1 MNSKNLK
8 YIYLL
13 ILLQIYLIGF
23 FFRENI
29 AGGAENDFTN
39 LTWPAILSFK
49 DNFFLTLK
57 NYAIFGEGSPP
68 IFHIL
73 NAYLNPFT
81 FSQIAFQGSITIL
94 SLLNIFIFSNII
106 EKRFK
111 INKIDSYLYGSIFLI
126 LPFFRSS
133 SYWGLTENIGWLFLL
148 ISIQLFLD
156 LKKKNSISKIFF
168 LTLFSSLALYTR
180 PYLVFFPIFLILIS
194 LINKNLDLFK
204 KLSFFY
210 ILLALPGIYLIY
222 LWGGSAFI
230 GTGEQK
236 INLFQE
242 FHNPKFIIK
251 NLVIFS
257 SIFLF
262 YLIPIEVIFFLKE
275 KKFPNLKSIIIFI
288 FFLLTLLLFNHF
300 NYFDYLKDLNLGGGV
315 ILKTIKLFFNNQII
329 IFLMISAIGLTL
341 MIKYLMI
348 SKSNNILFFSLLI
361 YCFPKF
367 IFQEYFEP
375 LMIILFF
382 SLFDFKN
389 KNLILFQNN
398 KNIIIFISYFF
409 TYFCGAFFYRY
420 FL

>member
-133 SYWGLTENIGWLFLL
+133 SYWGLTENVGWLFLL

-156 LKKKNSISKIFF
+156 LKKKI
-168 LTLFSSLALYTR
+168 
-180 PYLVFFPIFLILIS
+180 VH
-194 LINKNLDLFK
+194 
-204 KLSFFY
+204 
-210 ILLALPGIYLIY
+210 
-222 LWGGSAFI
+222 
-230 GTGEQK
+230 
-236 INLFQE
+236 QE
-242 FHNPKFIIK
+242 F
-251 NLVIFS
+251 
-257 SIFLF
+257 
-262 YLIPIEVIFFLKE
+262 FF
-275 KKFPNLKSIIIFI
+275 
-288 FFLLTLLLFNHF
+288 
-300 NYFDYLKDLNLGGGV
+300 
-315 ILKTIKLFFNNQII
+315 
-329 IFLMISAIGLTL
+329 
-341 MIKYLMI
+341 
-348 SKSNNILFFSLLI
+348 
-361 YCFPKF
+361 
-367 IFQEYFEP
+367 
-375 LMIILFF
+375 
-382 SLFDFKN
+382 
-389 KNLILFQNN
+389 
-398 KNIIIFISYFF
+398 
-409 TYFCGAFFYRY
+409 
-420 FL
+420 